1 MAWSCRIAEKSKL
14 YVKVRADF
22 YPDGRIVP
30 LKFRTEE
37 GEAVRIDQIT
47 DVRQA
52 PALKSGGLG
61 TRFTCR
67 VGERYQYLFYDRRT
81 GVLEL

>member
-1 MAWSCRIAEKSKL
+1 MDWICRNAERSKL
-14 YVKVRADF
+14 FVKVRADF

-37 GEAVRIDQIT
+37 GEAVRIDQVT

-52 PALKSGGLG
+52 PSLKAGGYG

-67 VGERYQYLFYDRRT
+67 VGERYLYLFYYQHSWF
-81 GVLEL
+81 LEP